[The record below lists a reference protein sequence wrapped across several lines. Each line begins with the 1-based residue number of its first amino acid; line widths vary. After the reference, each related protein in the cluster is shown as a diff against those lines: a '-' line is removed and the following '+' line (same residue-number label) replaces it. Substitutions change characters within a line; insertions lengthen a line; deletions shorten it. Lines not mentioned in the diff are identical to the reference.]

1 VLLVGN
7 IPWRQ
12 IALKPSGVMRL
23 LNRLRHGFIRTRA
36 SQQLERWPAS
46 EKRVA
51 IPEMQQRSVQ
61 PKEKCIDEYAFF

>member
-1 VLLVGN
+1 MLPVGN

-12 IALKPSGVMRL
+12 ITPQALR
-23 LNRLRHGFIRTRA
+23 
-36 SQQLERWPAS
+36 PAS
-46 EKRVA
+46 EKRMA